1 MKKRIAILFY
11 LIVHFS
17 TCFGSN
23 LDSLLRV
30 LKTQNEDTNKVRTLL
45 YLQDVYSQI
54 NVDTASMYMRQ
65 AEKLNTKL
73 LPNRFESVI
82 NVCFIEHYFFR
93 SDYQN
98 AIAYALKNVA
108 LARKSKDDNLLARAY
123 NNVTVVYSRF
133 GQYKLALEYGQKA
146 LDLTEKISDTINLSF
161 RLATMCNLY
170 NDINQHRKA
179 IEFGLKG
186 IELAKRYNNTYALLL
201 NMNNTA
207 VSYSSLYM
215 LDSAIYYYDQQ
226 IKIGKEKDHHL
237 NVVMG
242 NVNII
247 LSMYKKGDLK
257 SMLPRVHDMN
267 KSIAEFGI
275 DEDKGM
281 IAYQQLSN
289 ACYQICTNNFDEA
302 EKYIMDGIAIAKQ
315 DSNVDAIMSLYELYS
330 KLYYLKG
337 DIKNGELY
345 FYKSDSIQ
353 EAVFSDELK
362 QFALDLETKYETQKK
377 ENEILKQEQ
386 QIKKRNTWLTI
397 LAIILTASLL
407 LFYFFSKYQKNK
419 NLLLENEKKN
429 QQQKIIALEKEKQ
442 LQATESILK
451 GQEDERSRIAKDLHD
466 GLGGLLSG
474 VKYSLNNMKENVF
487 LSSENATSFERTVDM
502 LDSGI
507 QELRRVAHN
516 MMPENLIKFGLDTA
530 LKDYCTSISNTGKLN
545 INYSS
550 FGMNNYNTE
559 TNVSITVYRVIQE
572 LINNSMKH
580 AEATQSIV
588 QIANENNI
596 LHITVEDN
604 GKGFDVQN
612 INNFKGAGW
621 TNIQNRITYLKGKI
635 HVDSNEKNGTSVII
649 EIPLA

>member
-1 MKKRIAILFY
+1 MKRVSIIVCVFYSTVLFAFSETTSDFLKRMKAVKADSVKVETIRKFGESLEAENLIQAKLVYEYAVKTSQEIKNYSCLSKSYLSLGILYLSNSIYDTARMYYNTSLRYAQKANNNFDIAKSYNGIGNIFIY
-11 LIVHFS
+11 NSV
-17 TCFGSN
+17 
-23 LDSLLRV
+23 LDSAAYYYLLAAKHME
-30 LKTQNEDTNKVRTLL
+30 KTKDNAATSKIYGNISSAFNQQNNIDKALSYGKL
-45 YLQDVYSQI
+45 A
-54 NVDTASMYMRQ
+54 VDFAERSKDATALAYAYNNYGVAYGKNNDSKN
-65 AEKLNTKL
+65 E
-73 LPNRFESVI
+73 I
-82 NVCFIEHYFFR
+82 VCFIKSLQYFKEIGKIKNIA
-93 SDYQN
+93 DVYQN
-98 AIAYALKNVA
+98 LSGANLSLKKFPEALNFIDSSIAYSKITEIDYD
-108 LARKSKDDNLLARAY
+108 LAYAYIHKS
-123 NNVTVVYSRF
+123 VVCF
-133 GQYKLALEYGQKA
+133 
-146 LDLTEKISDTINLSF
+146 
-161 RLATMCNLY
+161 
-170 NDINQHRKA
+170 
-179 IEFGLKG
+179 
-186 IELAKRYNNTYALLL
+186 
-201 NMNNTA
+201 NMN
-207 VSYSSLYM
+207 
-215 LDSAIYYYDQQ
+215 D
-226 IKIGKEKDHHL
+226 
-237 NVVMG
+237 
-242 NVNII
+242 
-247 LSMYKKGDLK
+247 
-257 SMLPRVHDMN
+257 
-267 KSIAEFGI
+267 
-275 DEDKGM
+275 
-281 IAYQQLSN
+281 LSN
-289 ACYQICTNNFDEA
+289 AERNLNEAIQYLQNDSSWILLREWNLQAYEINKAKGNYRDALKYQEH
-302 EKYIMDGIAIAKQ
+302 
-315 DSNVDAIMSLYELYS
+315 
-330 KLYYLKG
+330 YYA
-337 DIKNGELY
+337 
-345 FYKSDSIQ
+345 FVDSIRNEEVQ
-353 EAVFSDELK
+353 SNSNLF
-362 QFALDLETKYETQKK
+362 ETKYETQKK
-377 ENEILKQEQ
+377 ENEILKQEH

-474 VKYSLNNMKENVF
+474 VKYSLNNMKENVI

-572 LINNSMKH
+572 LINNTMKH